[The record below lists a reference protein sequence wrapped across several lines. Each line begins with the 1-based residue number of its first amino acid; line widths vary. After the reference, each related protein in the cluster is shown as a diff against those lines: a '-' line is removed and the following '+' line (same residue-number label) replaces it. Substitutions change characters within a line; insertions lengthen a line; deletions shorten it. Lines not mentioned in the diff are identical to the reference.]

1 MNSKHTSRTPRAE
14 EREQHSDEIR
24 GSASSTGDING
35 EPREASWTAEGEG
48 ADDSAADSPSAAI
61 QEELEGEREQ
71 LERAAA
77 EIQALRDRH
86 LRLAAEFDN
95 YRKRTERERTESWTR
110 AQAQLVEQLLD
121 PLDDLDR
128 VAQLDADSSREEALL
143 QGVQLVRRKLL
154 RALEAAGLETI
165 DAAGQPFD
173 PERHE
178 ALMMVPTEVRDE
190 DDTVADVFQKG
201 YSFKGILLRP
211 ARVQVR
217 KHG

>member
-1 MNSKHTSRTPRAE
+1 MNSKHTGRTSRSEESEQQSAESWAE
-14 EREQHSDEIR
+14 EAQ
-24 GSASSTGDING
+24 GGDD
-35 EPREASWTAEGEG
+35 ATA
-48 ADDSAADSPSAAI
+48 DLPSAAI

-71 LERAAA
+71 LDRAAA

-95 YRKRTERERTESWTR
+95 YRKRTDRERTESWTR

-128 VAQLDADSSREEALL
+128 VAQLDASSSREEALL
-143 QGVQLVRRKLL
+143 EGVQLVRRKLL
-154 RALEAAGLETI
+154 RALEAAGLETVE
-165 DAAGQPFD
+165 AADQPFD

-178 ALMMVPTEVRDE
+178 ALMMVPTDVRDE

-217 KHG
+217 KHS

>member
-1 MNSKHTSRTPRAE
+1 MNSKHTSRPPRAE
-14 EREQHSDEIR
+14 ESEQQSDEIR
-24 GSASSTGDING
+24 SDQPGTGSVGG
-35 EPREASWTAEGEG
+35 EPLKESWADAPEGG
-48 ADDSAADSPSAAI
+48 DDNAADSRSAAI

-71 LERAAA
+71 LDRAAA

-95 YRKRTERERTESWTR
+95 YRKRTDRERTESWTR

-128 VAQLDADSSREEALL
+128 VTQLDASSSREEALL
-143 QGVQLVRRKLL
+143 EGVQLVRRKLL
-154 RALEAAGLETI
+154 RVLETAGLETI

-211 ARVQVR
+211 ARVQVK